1 MKNNPGIPHDER
13 LARPVRSGRMAL
25 TMDTTRIPS
34 QTSFH
39 AASRA
44 LKRERSFE
52 LSLPALVKGI
62 DAAGRRFEE
71 ATEIVEISAQ
81 EASFRLRTRML
92 AGAKVTIALSVPRT
106 LILEKPLR
114 LLVTGAAVTVR
125 SEDEG
130 GLRQLVSVRL
140 DRAFRLHAEASAA
153 A

>member
-1 MKNNPGIPHDER
+1 M
-13 LARPVRSGRMAL
+13 PVIMNMTRMA
-25 TMDTTRIPS
+25 T

-81 EASFRLRTRML
+81 QASFRLRARVL
-92 AGAKVTIALSVPRT
+92 IDSRITIALAVPRT

-125 SEDEG
+125 ADDG
-130 GLRQLVSVRL
+130 DGLRQFVSVRL
-140 DRAFRLHAEASAA
+140 DRSFRLHAEASAA

>member
-1 MKNNPGIPHDER
+1 VKNNPGIPREKG
-13 LARPVRSGRMAL
+13 LARPVRSGRMPL
-25 TMDTTRIPS
+25 NMDMTRMPS

-52 LSLPALVKGI
+52 LSLQALVKGI

-81 EASFRLRTRML
+81 EASFRLRTRL
-92 AGAKVTIALSVPRT
+92 LVGAKVAIALAVPRT

-114 LLVTGAAVTVR
+114 LLVTGAAVSVR
-125 SEDEG
+125 SEDDG
-130 GLRQLVSVRL
+130 GIRQFVSVRL
-140 DRAFRLHAEASAA
+140 DRAFRLRAEASAPA
-153 A
+153 